1 MSSPRIEEYLE
12 AIFKIQEETKQP
24 VNISRLAESLE
35 LSVPSASE
43 MMKKLEQTNTIT
55 YNKQREVLLT
65 KKGLEQAQHVVRR
78 HRLAERFLTDFLGL
92 SWDQVHEEAC
102 LLEHAISPIVEERLA
117 ERLGN
122 PKTCPHGYPI
132 PGASASSAIDKV
144 TPLGSLQP
152 GEEAK
157 VILIRDEGSD
167 ILQYLGKLDLRPEVD
182 VKVIDIAPFGGPIT
196 VLINNKTEA
205 AIGPELANK
214 IMVETN

>member
-65 KKGLEQAQHVVRR
+65 KNGLKQAQHAVRR
-78 HRLAERFLTDFLGL
+78 HRLAERFLTDYLGL

-122 PKTCPHGYPI
+122 PETCPHGYPI
-132 PGASASSAIDKV
+132 PGASDSSAIDKV

-152 GEEAK
+152 GDEAK

-167 ILQYLGKLDLRPEVD
+167 ILQYLGKLDLHPEVD
-182 VKVIDIAPFGGPIT
+182 VKIMDIAPFGGPIT

-214 IMVETN
+214 IMVEKN